1 MTFNSLQF
9 ALFLPLVIGLYWWRP
24 KFQNPLLLAASYFF
38 YGYWDPRFLLLI
50 AASTVIDY
58 SVARGI
64 DASDDDR
71 RRKSLLM
78 ISLIANLGIL
88 GIFKYFNF
96 FADSLDEA
104 LEGLGAGG
112 FKPSL
117 DIILPVG
124 ISFYTFQTMSYTIDV
139 YRRRLGAEMSLLN
152 VAVYVAFFPQL
163 VAGPIERATH
173 FMPQVTSDRSFP
185 VPDKWVEGIGL
196 IALGI
201 FKKVV
206 LADAVAPIVQR
217 AFADPGSQSSLTLL
231 LALYGFAIQIY
242 ADFSGYSDVARGTS
256 MLLGFDLLE
265 NFRQPYLSRNITMFW
280 RTWHI
285 SLSNWLRDYLYITLG
300 GNRGGTARTYRNL
313 FLTMLLGGLW
323 HGSSWNFVIWGA
335 LHGFYLAF
343 ERAFR
348 KLDDRPADVMPG
360 IRDIPN
366 VLLTFHLVCF
376 AWIFF
381 RASTFTEAADYIRG
395 FTNLGFDFDIGDVTI
410 ILAAISVSLFLDFA
424 QRHAKAHVPM
434 MNWRPIPLGAALGS
448 GITAIILFSGGA
460 SVPFLYFQF

>member
-9 ALFLPLVIGLYWWRP
+9 ALFLPIVVGLYWWKP
-24 KFQNPLLLAASYFF
+24 KLQNWLLLAASYFF
-38 YGYWDPRFLLLI
+38 YGFWDPRFLGLI
-50 AASTVIDY
+50 LASTIIDY

-71 RRKSLLM
+71 RRRALLM
-78 ISLIANLGIL
+78 VSLVANLGIL

-96 FADSLDEA
+96 FADSLDSA
-104 LEGLGAGG
+104 LDSLGAGG

-139 YRRRLGAEMSLLN
+139 YRRRLPAEKSKLN

-173 FMPQVTSDRSFP
+173 LMPQVTGNRSYP
-185 VPDKWVEGIGL
+185 VPDKWVEGIAL

-217 AFADPGSQSSLTLL
+217 AFDDPASQSSLTLL
-231 LALYGFAIQIY
+231 LALYAFAVQIY
-242 ADFSGYSDVARGTS
+242 ADFSGYSDVARGTA
-256 MLLGFDLLE
+256 MLLGFDLIE
-265 NFRQPYLSRNITMFW
+265 NFRQPYLSRNITVFW

-300 GNRGGTARTYRNL
+300 GNRGGTAKTYRNL

-335 LHGFYLAF
+335 LHGCYLAF

-348 KLDDRPADVMPG
+348 KMDDRPADVMPG

-381 RASTFTEAADYIRG
+381 RANTFGQAADYIAG
-395 FTNLGFDFDIGDVTI
+395 FTNLGVGFDIGDVI
-410 ILAAISVSLFLDFA
+410 IVLGAIGVSFFLDFA
-424 QRHAKAHVPM
+424 QRKAKSHVPM
-434 MNWRPIPLGAALGS
+434 VNWRPIPLGAALGT

-460 SVPFLYFQF
+460 AVPFLYFQF